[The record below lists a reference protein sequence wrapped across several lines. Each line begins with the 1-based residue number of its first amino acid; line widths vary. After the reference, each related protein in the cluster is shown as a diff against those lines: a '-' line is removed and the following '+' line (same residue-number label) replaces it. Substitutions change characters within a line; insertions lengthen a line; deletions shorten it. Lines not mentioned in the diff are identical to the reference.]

1 MQDTDPM
8 QKTIVFCERVEHA
21 ERLRQALVNANP
33 EEANRNRRYV
43 ARITGDNP
51 ESKQELE
58 NFTNPESPY
67 PVIVTTSKLLTTG
80 VDVQTCKLIVLDSTI
95 NSISEFKQIIGR
107 GTRLNEEYG
116 KYYFAIMD
124 FRGATRHF
132 SDPEFDGNPFKERE
146 EIHLSD
152 PESVESMQGELEE
165 ETVAPEELKENNPEE
180 EILIDPTHT
189 EESKPLKP
197 VVEGVDFNVATRMV
211 QYIDPESGKLI
222 AESIADYS
230 RKKLQEKFESLDTF
244 LSTWNQSQRK
254 DVIIDE
260 LKEKGIPV
268 EELKKDIGLNIDE
281 FDLILHVAFNQKP
294 LTRSERAKKVKQDHI
309 LSTYQGQARQILET
323 LLDKYAEEGSLAI
336 DDIGDLEVQ
345 PFTQYGTPVEIVND
359 LFGGKQNYLKALKEL
374 QKELYEVTV

>member
-1 MQDTDPM
+1 
-8 QKTIVFCERVEHA
+8 
-21 ERLRQALVNANP
+21 
-33 EEANRNRRYV
+33 
-43 ARITGDNP
+43 
-51 ESKQELE
+51 
-58 NFTNPESPY
+58 
-67 PVIVTTSKLLTTG
+67 
-80 VDVQTCKLIVLDSTI
+80 
-95 NSISEFKQIIGR
+95 
-107 GTRLNEEYG
+107 
-116 KYYFAIMD
+116 
-124 FRGATRHF
+124 
-132 SDPEFDGNPFKERE
+132 
-146 EIHLSD
+146 
-152 PESVESMQGELEE
+152 MQGELEE

>member
-1 MQDTDPM
+1 
-8 QKTIVFCERVEHA
+8 
-21 ERLRQALVNANP
+21 
-33 EEANRNRRYV
+33 
-43 ARITGDNP
+43 
-51 ESKQELE
+51 
-58 NFTNPESPY
+58 
-67 PVIVTTSKLLTTG
+67 VTTSKLLTTG